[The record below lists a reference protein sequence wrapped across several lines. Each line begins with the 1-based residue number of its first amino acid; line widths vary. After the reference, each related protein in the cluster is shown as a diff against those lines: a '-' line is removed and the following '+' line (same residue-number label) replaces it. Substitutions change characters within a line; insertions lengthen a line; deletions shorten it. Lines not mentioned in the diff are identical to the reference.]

1 VFCDVIGDDD
11 LTLDPADVE
20 AAITPATRALIVM
33 HYGGHPCRM
42 DDLLEIAERH
52 DLAIVE
58 DAAHAPGAAWD
69 GRSCGGLGAVG
80 CFSFFAN
87 KNLPTGEGGMV
98 VTDDPEL
105 AERIRL
111 MRSHGMTTLT
121 WDRHRGHA
129 HTYDVVQHGYN
140 YRLDEIRSA
149 IASVGLGRLEAENA
163 QRAKIV
169 AHYREALD
177 GVRGLVIPFAP
188 DQRRRPAHHLAVAV
202 LPRGVDRDA
211 VREQLKLAGV
221 QTSVHYPPIHRFTAY
236 ADIVRRELPVTDELA
251 PRLVT
256 LPLFPHMTGE
266 QIDTVVASL
275 LEATG

>member
-1 VFCDVIGDDD
+1 
-11 LTLDPADVE
+11 
-20 AAITPATRALIVM
+20 
-33 HYGGHPCRM
+33 
-42 DDLLEIAERH
+42 
-52 DLAIVE
+52 
-58 DAAHAPGAAWD
+58 
-69 GRSCGGLGAVG
+69 
-80 CFSFFAN
+80 
-87 KNLPTGEGGMV
+87 MV